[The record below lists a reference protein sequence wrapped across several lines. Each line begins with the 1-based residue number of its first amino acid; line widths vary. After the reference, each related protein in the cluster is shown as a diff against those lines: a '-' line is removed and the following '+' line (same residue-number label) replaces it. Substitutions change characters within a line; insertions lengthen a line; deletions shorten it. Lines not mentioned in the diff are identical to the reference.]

1 MTEKRGDEDK
11 DGAEIGDHDSRRAPN
26 FHTTMQATTP
36 INTTCSR
43 KERRR
48 MRRRRATW

>member
-1 MTEKRGDEDK
+1 MT
-11 DGAEIGDHDSRRAPN
+11 IP
-26 FHTTMQATTP
+26 ATTP
-36 INTTCSR
+36 IKTTCSR